1 MILAALSSCAGSS
14 GCSRVCGGDPLY
26 AIGVTNPSS
35 RHVKHGVAD
44 MDDPTDL
51 LMKLRPV
58 SFYYNSD
65 TEDAHLQYGL
75 IAEEAEKILPSIVD
89 IPDGYVDED
98 REYSPTEPVPGIDYS
113 KLVPLL
119 LAAIQHMEKR
129 IEALEEKIGER

>member
-1 MILAALSSCAGSS
+1 M
-14 GCSRVCGGDPLY
+14 
-26 AIGVTNPSS
+26 TNPSS

-51 LMKLRPV
+51 LMQLRPV

-65 TEDAHLQYGL
+65 AKDKHLQYGL

-98 REYSPTEPVPGIDYS
+98 REYDITELVPGIDYS

-119 LAAIQHMEKR
+119 LKEVQLLERRVEELEKN
-129 IEALEEKIGER
+129 AEK

>member
-1 MILAALSSCAGSS
+1 
-14 GCSRVCGGDPLY
+14 
-26 AIGVTNPSS
+26 
-35 RHVKHGVAD
+35 

-51 LMKLRPV
+51 LMQLRPV

-65 TEDAHLQYGL
+65 AKDKHLQYGL

-113 KLVPLL
+113 KLVPFL
-119 LAAIQHMEKR
+119 LAALQHMEKR